1 MHYRKMGNIDEKLSA
16 LGFGA
21 MRFPTLDDD
30 NEIIDAGKATE
41 MLDYALNHGVN
52 YIDTAWPYHGGNSE
66 EFVGNYLTDLTNREN
81 GPDLQREDLYIAT
94 KLPVW
99 LVDSLEDAD
108 EYLEKQLNNLQTE
121 YIDFFLLHAL
131 DYDRWDDMK
140 KIEIVEWLKEKK
152 AEGKVKYI
160 GFSFHDELKLFKEIV
175 DYSDAWDFCQIQYNY
190 IDLEYQAGKEG
201 MHYAADKGLGVIIM
215 EPLRGGLLARK
226 PPEDILDIWK
236 ESEQDISPAA
246 RALQWLWDQED
257 VGIVLSGM
265 NKLSEVKENIET
277 AIKAGGINTLPKKEI
292 ELVEKAGRI
301 FKKLAPVDC
310 TGCNYCMPCPESVWI
325 PRVFDYYNQA
335 HIYDNYKEMS
345 ERYFDLK
352 EENRADNC
360 IACLVCEDKC
370 PQDLPISEL
379 MIEIDKYFSKAK

>member
-1 MHYRKMGNIDEKLSA
+1 MHYRKMGDIDEKISA

-21 MRFPTLDDD
+21 MRFPTFDED
-30 NEIIDAGKATE
+30 NKIIDAGKATE
-41 MLDYALNHGVN
+41 MLDYALNNGVN

-66 EFVGNYLTDLTNREN
+66 EFVGNYLEDLKDRANGPELNRE
-81 GPDLQREDLYIAT
+81 DIYLAT

-99 LVDSLEDAD
+99 LVESQEDAD
-108 EYLEKQLNNLQTE
+108 EYLEKQLNNLQTD

-131 DYDRWDDMK
+131 DYDRWEDMK
-140 KIEIVEWLKEKK
+140 EINIVKWLKEKK

-175 DYSDAWDFCQIQYNY
+175 DYTDAWDFCQIQYNY

-201 MHYAADKGLGVIIM
+201 MHYAANKGLGVIIM

-226 PPEDILDIWK
+226 PPEKILDIWK
-236 ESEQDISPAA
+236 ESQQDISAAA

-265 NKLSEVKENIET
+265 NKLFEVKENIET
-277 AIKAGGINTLPKKEI
+277 ASISGIDALPKKEI
-292 ELVEKAGRI
+292 DLVEKAGRI
-301 FKKLAPVDC
+301 YKEIAPVDC

-345 ERYFDLK
+345 EKYFNLK

-370 PQDLPISEL
+370 PQDLPISDL
-379 MIEIDKYFSKAK
+379 MTEIDQYFSKAK

>member
-1 MHYRKMGNIDEKLSA
+1 MHYRKMGDIDEKISA

-21 MRFPTLDDD
+21 MRFPTFDED
-30 NEIIDAGKATE
+30 NKIIDAGKATE
-41 MLDYALNHGVN
+41 MLDYALNNGVN

-66 EFVGNYLTDLTNREN
+66 EFVGNYLNDLKDRANGPELNRE
-81 GPDLQREDLYIAT
+81 DIYLAT

-99 LVDSLEDAD
+99 LVESQEDAD
-108 EYLEKQLNNLQTE
+108 EYLEKQLNNLQTD

-131 DYDRWDDMK
+131 DYDRWDNMK
-140 KIEIVEWLKEKK
+140 EINIVEWLKEKK

-160 GFSFHDELKLFKEIV
+160 GFSFHDELKLFKEII
-175 DYSDAWDFCQIQYNY
+175 DYTDDWDFCQIQYNY

-226 PPEDILDIWK
+226 PPEKVLDIWK
-236 ESEQDISPAA
+236 ESQQDISAAA

-265 NKLSEVKENIET
+265 NKLFEVKENIET
-277 AIKAGGINTLPKKEI
+277 ASKSGIDALPKKEI
-292 ELVEKAGRI
+292 DLVEKAGRI
-301 FKKLAPVDC
+301 YKEIAPVDC

-345 ERYFDLK
+345 EKYFNLK

-370 PQDLPISEL
+370 PQDLPISDL
-379 MIEIDKYFSKAK
+379 MTEIDQYFSKAE